1 MISILIVD
9 DHPMVREGL
18 LGIFGRDPDFR
29 VVGEA
34 GGGEEALQK
43 LVTCDPD
50 VISVGLRL
58 PGMTGL
64 DLCSRLARSRPTVR
78 ILALASYSGERVI
91 ADAIGAGAHGF
102 VRKGS
107 SPQLLR
113 EAVRALARGGTFVD
127 PGVVRDPAELTPEE
141 PSSRS

>member
-1 MISILIVD
+1 MISILVVD

-18 LGIFGRDPDFR
+18 LGVFGSDPDFR

-58 PGMTGL
+58 PGMSGL
-64 DLCSRLARSRPTVR
+64 DLCSRLARSRPKVR

-91 ADAIGAGAHGF
+91 ADAIDAGAHGF

-107 SPQLLR
+107 PPGLLR
-113 EAVRALARGGTFVD
+113 EAVRTLARGETFVD
-127 PGVVRDPAELTPEE
+127 PAVAGDPAELTREE
-141 PSSRS
+141 RSSHS